1 MISQELAEYASTHAG
16 GSHNL
21 QQQLKQGLFTR
32 NPRLFETAA
41 YAFFVAIF
49 LWLCLS
55 TQGGEP
61 AFAVSLHTNDLQS
74 HSTFDALIYVTCL
87 FRVSDIDHVDT
98 CDTIC
103 S

>member
-41 YAFFVAIF
+41 YAFFVGREPRF
-49 LWLCLS
+49 LVISGILEWNC
-55 TQGGEP
+55 
-61 AFAVSLHTNDLQS
+61 VLHLPPGSRTFVQFG
-74 HSTFDALIYVTCL
+74 STFLCKLT
-87 FRVSDIDHVDT
+87 F
-98 CDTIC
+98 
-103 S
+103 